1 MPAGRVS
8 RPAESE
14 RERADLESERDFLL
28 RSLDDLELERAS
40 GSIEPESYETLH
52 DDYTARA
59 AAVIRALRDGV
70 DARPTRAPVSWQ
82 RRALVFGGVAA
93 FAALVAV
100 GLAAALGARL
110 PGQTAS
116 GNAGPAVVAPRND
129 ESRREKLERAITE
142 NPDDI
147 GSRLLLAP
155 ILEADGDLVGA
166 LRRYDEII
174 AIDEANAKAHAQAG
188 RIIYL
193 TAGRATTDEA
203 AALAVR
209 DHGSGLHPGETTL
222 VFNRF
227 WRGDPAR
234 ARRGGGTGLGLAIAL
249 EDAQLHG
256 GWLQA
261 WGEPDRGS
269 QFRLTIPRR
278 AGDDLRRSPI
288 PLVPDDLAIGTA
300 ESDASASTRGTN
312 RTPAPL
318 SAQPEPSAE
327 PSGEPT
333 REKTP

>member
-1 MPAGRVS
+1 M
-8 RPAESE
+8 SE
-14 RERADLESERDFLL
+14 RENSDDETREGLEAERDFLL

-82 RRALVFGGVAA
+82 RRALVIGGVVA

-116 GNAGPAVVAPRND
+116 GNAGPAVAAPRDD
-129 ESRREKLERAITE
+129 ESRREKLEQAITE

-174 AIDEANAKAHAQAG
+174 AIDEDNAKAHAQAG

-203 AALAVR
+203 AALVARSRGELDRAVEL
-209 DHGSGLHPGETTL
+209 DPEYADA
-222 VFNRF
+222 RF
-227 WRGDPAR
+227 FRAIILANEYGDFAGAQNDLQRCLLAAPNGPFADQAR
-234 ARRGGGTGLGLAIAL
+234 QLLADVTVAL
-249 EDAQLHG
+249 EGSTTTAVPAQ
-256 GWLQA
+256 
-261 WGEPDRGS
+261 GE
-269 QFRLTIPRR
+269 
-278 AGDDLRRSPI
+278 
-288 PLVPDDLAIGTA
+288 
-300 ESDASASTRGTN
+300 
-312 RTPAPL
+312 
-318 SAQPEPSAE
+318 
-327 PSGEPT
+327 
-333 REKTP
+333 

>member
-82 RRALVFGGVAA
+82 RRALVIGGVAA

-116 GNAGPAVVAPRND
+116 GNAGPAVAAPRDD

-203 AALAVR
+203 AALVVRSRGELDRAVEL
-209 DHGSGLHPGETTL
+209 DPEYADA
-222 VFNRF
+222 RF
-227 WRGDPAR
+227 FRAIILANEYGDFAGAQNDLQRYLLAAPNGPFADQAR
-234 ARRGGGTGLGLAIAL
+234 QLLADVTVAL
-249 EDAQLHG
+249 EGSTTTAVPAQ
-256 GWLQA
+256 
-261 WGEPDRGS
+261 GE
-269 QFRLTIPRR
+269 
-278 AGDDLRRSPI
+278 
-288 PLVPDDLAIGTA
+288 
-300 ESDASASTRGTN
+300 
-312 RTPAPL
+312 
-318 SAQPEPSAE
+318 
-327 PSGEPT
+327 
-333 REKTP
+333 